1 MTKTRQRIQWPRI
14 PRPRPSDPGAAPP
27 SGEAPLADEAAPD
40 PLGQEPPHA
49 ARQGVSPEPVTAG
62 AEEVLRRI
70 AAALGN
76 VLTWLALALI
86 NVLTWLAVAAGKALA
101 WLALGVANVLIW
113 LAVGLGKA
121 VAWLAV
127 MLWRFLRWAG
137 PVLGPLL
144 PPLAAVLRR
153 ALARGAAGLG
163 RALRWLAIVL
173 WRFLRRGAILL
184 GASLA
189 RGAVL
194 LWVALA
200 QARAARA
207 IPQLVTVSPTS
218 PWWLQDP
225 WLRGPTRPSGPA
237 HGGAVAAGPQANGRG
252 AGPRAPRA
260 RAGRGR
266 KAAQPVP
273 RQRALRAAAS
283 PMTAGPDLQPL
294 IAAAE
299 TTQPMRALP
308 EPAPPRSAWPEIT
321 QPLQAM
327 PPATEPLPTVPPAN
341 QPRPNVPPATK
352 PRPGAPSAATRVR
365 ADSPQPSYPAGGTG
379 RTGWRPAARIAA
391 ALVWAAVG
399 VVLFLCYLRVS
410 RTAGVDSDGASNVL
424 QAWDMLHGNPLLRGW
439 RLSDVSFYTTEL
451 PEYMLVE
458 LVRGISPDVVHI
470 AGALTYTLLVLLTAL
485 LAQGRAAARTGLLRA
500 AIAGGIMLAPQLGN
514 GVYVLLLAPDHVGST
529 VPVMLVWLLLDRA
542 RPRWYVP
549 VAAGVLLTWGLVADN
564 IVLITGVLPLTVTCA
579 IRVCRSSVAGR
590 RPLWASWFELALI
603 TAAVVATQLAR
614 TVLMQ
619 ITAHGGFTVA
629 PVDTRLAEY
638 PAMPQHVLLAAHGL
652 LLLFGADFFGHSLGL
667 VSALAMLHAVGLV
680 LAGAAT
686 CSVLRRF
693 AAGRDLVAQVLGA
706 GVVISL
712 GAYLISHQVAD
723 LHSTREVAAV
733 LPFSAALAGRVF
745 GPRLERARMKPAVAL
760 LLAGYLASLVRVM
773 TLPPAPAQNQRLATW
788 LSAHGLDNGLAGY
801 WQASSTTVASGDRVQ
816 LRPVGATSDGIRAFN
831 WETDRSWFDPAA
843 HDVNFITLYPSRPGS
858 APYPWVTD
866 VRAAFGQPA
875 RIYYVDGYTVMVWNS
890 NLLTELSRSAP

>member
-1 MTKTRQRIQWPRI
+1 
-14 PRPRPSDPGAAPP
+14 
-27 SGEAPLADEAAPD
+27 L
-40 PLGQEPPHA
+40 
-49 ARQGVSPEPVTAG
+49 
-62 AEEVLRRI
+62 VL
-70 AAALGN
+70 
-76 VLTWLALALI
+76 
-86 NVLTWLAVAAGKALA
+86 GKALA
-101 WLALGVANVLIW
+101 WLGVAAGKGLVW
-113 LAVGLGKA
+113 LAVGVGRAL
-121 VAWLAV
+121 AWLAV
-127 MLWRFLRWAG
+127 GVGRALAWLAVVLWRFLRWAG
-137 PVLGPLL
+137 PELGRLL
-144 PPLAAVLRR
+144 PPLAALLRR
-153 ALARGAAGLG
+153 ALARGAAVLG
-163 RALRWLAIVL
+163 RALRWLAIAL
-173 WRFLRRGAILL
+173 WHASRMGAVLL
-184 GASLA
+184 GTALV

-194 LWVALA
+194 LWLALA

-207 IPQLVTVSPTS
+207 IPALVTVPPAS
-218 PWWLQDP
+218 PWWLRDP
-225 WLRGPTRPSGPA
+225 WLRDPARPGAPGWQAGGGPGLDLRAHGVRAARRRDAELPIAMTETTQPLRALPATAPATPHLSVAGPITQPLPAVPPATRPPSTRP
-237 HGGAVAAGPQANGRG
+237 PT
-252 AGPRAPRA
+252 RA
-260 RAGRGR
+260 RAGS
-266 KAAQPVP
+266 P
-273 RQRALRAAAS
+273 R
-283 PMTAGPDLQPL
+283 TGG
-294 IAAAE
+294 
-299 TTQPMRALP
+299 
-308 EPAPPRSAWPEIT
+308 PRS
-321 QPLQAM
+321 
-327 PPATEPLPTVPPAN
+327 
-341 QPRPNVPPATK
+341 
-352 PRPGAPSAATRVR
+352 GA
-365 ADSPQPSYPAGGTG
+365 G
-379 RTGWRPAARIAA
+379 RTGWRPAARVAA
-391 ALVWAAVG
+391 ALVWAAAG

-470 AGALTYTLLVLLTAL
+470 AGALTYTLLVLLAAL

-514 GVYVLLLAPDHVGST
+514 GVYVLLLAPDHLGST

-542 RPRWYVP
+542 RRRWYVP

-564 IVLITGVLPLTVTCA
+564 IVLITGVLPLIVTCA
-579 IRVCRSSVAGR
+579 IRVYRCSVAGR
-590 RPLWASWFELALI
+590 RPLWASWFDLALI

-638 PAMPQHVLLAAHGL
+638 AAMPQHVLLAAHGL
-652 LLLFGADFFGHSLGL
+652 LLLFGADFFGRGLGL
-667 VSALAMLHAVGLV
+667 VSAVAMLHLVGLV

-693 AAGRDLVAQVLGA
+693 AAGRDLIAQILGA
-706 GVVISL
+706 AVVISL

-733 LPFSAALAGRVF
+733 LPFSAALAGRVL
-745 GPRLERARMKPAVAL
+745 GPRLEQARMKPAVAL

-773 TLPPAPAQNQRLATW
+773 TLPPAPTQNQPLAAW
-788 LSAHGLDNGLAGY
+788 LSAHGLEYGLAGY
-801 WQASSTTVASGDRVQ
+801 WQASSTTVASGGRVQ
-816 LRPVGATSDGIRAFN
+816 LRPVGATSDGIRASN
-831 WETDRSWFDPAA
+831 WEMDRSWYDPAA